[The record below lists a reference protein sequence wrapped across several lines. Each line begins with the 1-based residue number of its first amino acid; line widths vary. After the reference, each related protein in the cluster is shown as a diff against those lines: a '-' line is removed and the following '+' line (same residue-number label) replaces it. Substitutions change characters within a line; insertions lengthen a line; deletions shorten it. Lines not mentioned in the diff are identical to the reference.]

1 LYVAARALSGYSK
14 GGTFG
19 PNSAGEIE
27 MSIAHGLLVVSLLVF
42 FGHESIGQPNSSQS
56 FDLGFP
62 APLLEY
68 RLALRAACRKLNLAL
83 REEAGGYHGNDQ
95 DILFAQAM
103 VSMGQSLDDSWLTL
117 VGFHYWGNIE
127 LYQAKYAAALEHT
140 KAALRCLDPQ
150 LDIDHPASIDF
161 TRLAHIDFKNAAA
174 LQLDEIAIIFTNWQ
188 KFDSA
193 TQYAQAAIRVL
204 KLETPG
210 NDALLANAMDL
221 CANALKQ
228 QGHWSEALKSYEE
241 AKSLLSAML
250 SKLSSS
256 DRIAASDTKLV
267 LADTLRETG
276 YIKLEHPERLDQS
289 EALADFRESLR
300 FSEELSTPYEV
311 TEGKLALAIYY
322 YQRGDV
328 QQALSWANEAAALA
342 DPSAP
347 GNNADALWK
356 ALSIQGKCLVGSRQ
370 FEKAEISFRKAID
383 VIEGMRKEAR
393 TDRSSESSFYD
404 SIAWFFAEKTGA
416 YVALAQLLA
425 DENRTVEALTYTE
438 LSRQRALLDALATH
452 ASRDDPV
459 PQGEDKG
466 LAARL
471 NDLIP
476 DHTTAIVEYLLGPD
490 RGYAFVL
497 QKSSDTSPATIK
509 CVPLTYPKAT
519 GSTALGTSLQ
529 SLDALIDRFRD
540 QIGKSYAAYPRE
552 QAEALFESL
561 IAPIVP
567 YIQNE
572 AAIVFVPAGKLW
584 ELPFQALPAISKQN
598 RQYLIEDLAIS
609 YAPSLAVLD
618 QLRSVHRQ
626 PLSQHWMLAIGNP
639 QIGKDEAKTIGAI
652 SGTGEIIQDVQT
664 LFGSNAVKSYVDA
677 DATKAHFLAQAKGK
691 PVIFLATH
699 AFLDGVDPLSSYF
712 LLTPLANQPGTERLT
727 VSEILSVELANRM
740 ALLFACDT
748 ERGPIVQGEGEIGL
762 AWAFLHG
769 GCPATLVSQWP
780 VELQATAKL
789 SAFFM
794 RDLKEKL
801 DESGNTSFSI
811 AALLHKSQ
819 VRLLNTD
826 EFNHPFYWAGMV
838 LVGDPYW
845 H

>member
-1 LYVAARALSGYSK
+1 MRIAR
-14 GGTFG
+14 
-19 PNSAGEIE
+19 
-27 MSIAHGLLVVSLLVF
+27 GLLVVSLLVF
-42 FGHESIGQPNSSQS
+42 FGHASIGQPNSSQS

-62 APLLEY
+62 APLLQY
-68 RLALRAACRKLNLAL
+68 RLALRAACHQLNLAL

-103 VSMGQSLDDSWLTL
+103 VSMGQLLDDSWLTL

-140 KAALRCLDPQ
+140 KAALRCLDPH

-161 TRLAHIDFKNAAA
+161 TRLARIDFKNAAA

-250 SKLSSS
+250 SKLSPS

-328 QQALSWANEAAALA
+328 QEALSWANEAAALA

-438 LSRQRALLDALATH
+438 LSRQRALLDALARR
-452 ASRDDPV
+452 ASPDDAV

-466 LAARL
+466 LVARL

-519 GSTALGTSLQ
+519 GTTALSTSLQ
-529 SLDALIDRFRD
+529 SLDALIDRFRN

-567 YIQNE
+567 YIQDE

-598 RQYLIEDLAIS
+598 RQYLVEDLAIS

-626 PLSQHWMLAIGNP
+626 VLSQHWMLAIGNP
-639 QIGKDEAKTIGAI
+639 QISQDEAKTTGAI
-652 SGTGEIIQDVQT
+652 SGTAEIIQDVQT

-677 DATKAHFLAQAKGK
+677 EATKAHFLAQAKGK

-699 AFLDGVDPLSSYF
+699 AFLDGADPLSSYF

-727 VSEILSVELANRM
+727 VSEILSMELANRM

-845 H
+845 R